1 MAGAREAVARLEA
14 LLSPRG
20 RELLDRLGEE
30 AVTPDTAL
38 RVAVRLRAEYPAEM
52 VRDALAQ
59 HELRMRAAAKFARA
73 GDMFFTRAG
82 LEQASSELLARHR
95 ARRYDGTQRVADLCC
110 GIGGDLIALA
120 AEHPVLAVDRDAV
133 HLRMA
138 RANAE
143 VYGVAANLTMVLD
156 DVRDA
161 DLAGVRAAFIDPARR
176 TDRRRLR
183 AGDSEPPLDWCVR
196 LADRV
201 GQVGIKAAPGLP
213 HEAIPPGWEL
223 EFVAVGRELKEAV
236 AWSPAQATA
245 ARRATILPA
254 GDTLARAPDGQVTA
268 APAGGGTTGTATGE
282 AGTAAGRL
290 AAGTTDAAGL
300 GGGAVEV
307 RPPGEFLFDP
317 NPAVTRAG
325 PDGGGVE
332 VRPPGE
338 FLFDPNPAVTRAGL
352 VQELARMI
360 GAWKIDEQ
368 IAFLSADTVARTP
381 FARVLRVIDS
391 APWNQKRLPARL
403 RALDI
408 GAVDIRRRG
417 LAGDVDQLRRQLR
430 LSGSRRAT
438 LAMTRVN
445 NQPWALVCLDVS

>member
-1 MAGAREAVARLEA
+1 VAAAREATARLEA

-20 RELLDRLGEE
+20 RELLDRLGQE

-52 VRDALAQ
+52 VRDALSQ
-59 HELRMRAAAKFARA
+59 HELRTRAAAKFARA
-73 GDMFFTRAG
+73 REMFFTRAG

-95 ARRYDGTQRVADLCC
+95 ARRYDGTGRLADLCC

-120 AEHPVLAVDRDAV
+120 AAHPVLAVDRDPV

-143 VYGVAANLTMVLD
+143 VYGVAANITTMLD

-161 DLAGVRAAFIDPARR
+161 DLAGVRAVFIDPARR

-183 AGDSEPPLDWCVR
+183 AGESEPPLDWCVR

-254 GDTLARAPDGQVTA
+254 GDTLARTPDGEVTV
-268 APAGGGTTGTATGE
+268 APAGGGIAVTATGE
-282 AGTAAGRL
+282 AGTAAGRP
-290 AAGTTDAAGL
+290 AAGTTDDGL

-307 RPPGEFLFDP
+307 RS
-317 NPAVTRAG
+317 
-325 PDGGGVE
+325 
-332 VRPPGE
+332 PGE

-368 IAFLSADTVARTP
+368 IAFLSADAVLRTP

-438 LAMTRVN
+438 LVMTRVN
-445 NQPWALVCLDVS
+445 NQPWALVCLDVSTSA

>member
-1 MAGAREAVARLEA
+1 MAEIRDATTRLEE

-20 RELLDRLGEE
+20 RELLDRLKRE

-38 RVAVRLRAEYPAEM
+38 PVSVRLRAEYPAEL

-59 HELRMRAAAKFARA
+59 HELRMRAEPKFSRA

-82 LEQASSELLARHR
+82 LEQASAELVARHR
-95 ARRYDGTQRVADLCC
+95 ARRYPDAAQVADLCC

-120 AEHPVLAVDRDAV
+120 ASHSVLAVDQDRL

-143 VYGVAANLTMVLD
+143 AYGAASRVTTVLA

-161 DLAGVRAAFIDPARR
+161 DLTGVRAVFIDPARR
-176 TDRRRLR
+176 TDRGRLR
-183 AGDSEPPLDWCVR
+183 AGDSQPPLDWCVR

-201 GQVGIKAAPGLP
+201 RRVAIKAAPGLP
-213 HEAIPPGWEL
+213 HEAVPPGWEL

-254 GDTLARAPDGQVTA
+254 GDTLVRGPVGE
-268 APAGGGTTGTATGE
+268 PA
-282 AGTAAGRL
+282 
-290 AAGTTDAAGL
+290 D
-300 GGGAVEV
+300 
-307 RPPGEFLFDP
+307 
-317 NPAVTRAG
+317 
-325 PDGGGVE
+325 

-352 VQELARMI
+352 VRELARMI
-360 GAWKIDEQ
+360 GAWQIDAQ
-368 IAFLSADTVARTP
+368 IAFLSADSAARTP

-391 APWNQKRLPARL
+391 APWQQKRLPARL

-417 LAGDVDQLRRQLR
+417 LAGDVELLHRQLR

-438 LAMTRVN
+438 LVMTRVN
-445 NQPWALVCLDVS
+445 DRPWALVCLDAGQPG